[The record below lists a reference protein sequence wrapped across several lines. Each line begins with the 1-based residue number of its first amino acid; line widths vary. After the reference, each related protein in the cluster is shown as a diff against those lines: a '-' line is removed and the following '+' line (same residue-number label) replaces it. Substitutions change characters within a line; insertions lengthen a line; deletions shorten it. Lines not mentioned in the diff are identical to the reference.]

1 MDIIKLNLA
10 RNCLKYICKTYGI
23 NKIFLPYYTCPVVWN
38 AVREENCEVNFYHIG
53 KDFLPTEEFKKDSFI
68 LYTNYFGI
76 NSDNCKLLAKKYSN
90 LIIDNSQGFFT
101 EPLGL
106 ASFNSLRKFFNVQ
119 NGAYLFTS
127 KILEQEFQTD
137 EIDLT
142 PIAMQKNYEQFLKNE
157 LFLDTQKDIKII
169 SPKVEQEMENINLEK
184 EKRKRI
190 ELFKQYAQVFDE
202 YNNIPTMLKD
212 GEIPYCY
219 PFSPNN
225 ERIKQKLWAKN
236 LTLLQLWKNF
246 PKSFIESEFLNDT
259 IAFPLDD
266 AEYAEKIISTQLS

>member
-10 RNCLKYICKTYGI
+10 RNCLKYICKTYRI

-53 KDFLPTEEFKKDSFI
+53 RDFLPTEEFTKDSFI

-76 NSDNCKLLAKKYSN
+76 NSDNCKLLAKKYPN
-90 LIIDNSQGFFT
+90 LIIDNSQGFFA

-127 KILEQEFQTD
+127 KILEQEFKTD
-137 EIDLT
+137 EIELT
-142 PIAMQKNYEQFLKNE
+142 PISMQKNYEKFLKNE
-157 LFLDTQKDIKII
+157 LFLDSQKDIKII
-169 SPKVEQEMENINLEK
+169 SPKVEQEMENIDLEK

-202 YNNIPTMLKD
+202 YNNIPTTLKD
-212 GEIPYCY
+212 GKIPYCY

-225 ERIKQKLWAKN
+225 EKIKQKLLAKN

-246 PKSFIESEFLNDT
+246 PKSFIESEILNDT

-266 AEYAEKIISTQLS
+266 AEYVEKIISSQLS